1 MILDKINKVI
11 KTLDSND
18 LLNIN
23 DINIVNKLE
32 YIYNNNVLSMEYIN
46 NITDDELYIMN
57 CILNDTYKNVN
68 IKNLIHGEKL
78 KDLSVIAT
86 NRKANKKDLF

>member
-1 MILDKINKVI
+1 MILDKINKGI

>member
-46 NITDDELYIMN
+46 NITDDELYIMD

>member
-1 MILDKINKVI
+1 MILDKINKGI
-11 KTLDSND
+11 NTLDSND

-46 NITDDELYIMN
+46 NITDDELYIMD

>member
-1 MILDKINKVI
+1 MILDKINKGI

-46 NITDDELYIMN
+46 NITDDELYIMD

-68 IKNLIHGEKL
+68 IKSLIHGEKL

>member
-1 MILDKINKVI
+1 MFVVINKDKVYAYI
-11 KTLDSND
+11 VSILTIVTLFFMSGVLNSD
-18 LLNIN
+18 L
-23 DINIVNKLE
+23 
-32 YIYNNNVLSMEYIN
+32 

>member
-1 MILDKINKVI
+1 MILDKINKGI

-46 NITDDELYIMN
+46 NITDDELYIMD